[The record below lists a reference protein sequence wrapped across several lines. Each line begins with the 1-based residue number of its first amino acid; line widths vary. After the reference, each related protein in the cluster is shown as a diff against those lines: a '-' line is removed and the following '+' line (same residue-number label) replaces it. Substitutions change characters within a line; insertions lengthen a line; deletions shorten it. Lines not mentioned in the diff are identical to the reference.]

1 MLQIL
6 KQRTVFGEGSQLY
19 GEGSQLYG
27 EGSQLYGESS
37 QLYADEFPVEVA
49 RSRETL
55 KRSM

>member
-6 KQRTVFGEGSQLY
+6 KQRTVFGEG
-19 GEGSQLYG
+19 
-27 EGSQLYGESS
+27 S

>member
-6 KQRTVFGEGSQLY
+6 KQRTVF

-37 QLYADEFPVEVA
+37 QLYADEFPVEVV